1 MDHVEQEFVE
11 RWSRILAAEGL
22 PPVAGRMWAWLLVCD
37 PPQQT
42 AEQISH
48 AIGASRGAIS
58 GAARMLEPSGLILRT
73 KRRGDRREYWRS
85 SPDAMISV
93 MEAKERQMRPS
104 LDVLDQTLAALSG
117 RPPEVL
123 ERLHETRA
131 LYAMFVRAFPTI
143 VAQFKA
149 ERAARNGAG
158 VPAGKD

>member
-1 MDHVEQEFVE
+1 MRAEEAEFVE

-22 PPVAGRMWAWLLVCD
+22 PPVAGRMWAWLLVCE
-37 PPQQT
+37 PPEQT

-93 MEAKERQMRPS
+93 MAAKERQMRPS
-104 LDVLDQTLAALSG
+104 LDALESVIASLAD
-117 RPPEVL
+117 RPDGSL
-123 ERLHETRA
+123 QRLLETRD
-131 LYAMFVRAFPTI
+131 LYSMFARTFPAV

-149 ERAARNGAG
+149 ERAARAAAS
-158 VPAGKD
+158 VPAGKE

>member
-1 MDHVEQEFVE
+1 MRHEEQAFVE

-22 PPVAGRMWAWLLVCD
+22 PPVAGRMWAWLLVCE
-37 PPQQT
+37 PPEQT
-42 AEQISH
+42 AEQIAH

-104 LDVLDQTLAALSG
+104 LEVLEETVAALSD
-117 RPPEVL
+117 RSEASL
-123 ERLHETRA
+123 QRLYETRD
-131 LYAMFVRAFPTI
+131 LYRMFVRAFPAI
-143 VAQFKA
+143 VTQFKA
-149 ERAARNGAG
+149 ERAAKAGAG
-158 VPAGKD
+158 VPAGKE